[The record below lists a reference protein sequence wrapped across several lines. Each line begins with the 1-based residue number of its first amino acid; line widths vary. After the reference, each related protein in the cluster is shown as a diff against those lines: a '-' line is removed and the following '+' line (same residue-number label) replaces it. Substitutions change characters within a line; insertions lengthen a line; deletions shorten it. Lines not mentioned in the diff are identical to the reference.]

1 MGLVKRALP
10 ALFLFGKKM
19 KSTIVT
25 KSEMQTIFNKDG
37 QAFAAT
43 GLNARPCVVL
53 GFLDKEKNGYEA
65 VLLKFGDEKK
75 NTPKLLKEVLFDQ
88 EPKLEIGQELKAVE
102 IFKEGDLVSI
112 TGVSKGKG
120 FAGVVKRWHF
130 KGGPRTH
137 GQSDR
142 ERAPGS
148 SGPTTTPGR
157 VLKGSRRPG
166 RMGSEK
172 KTVKNLEILKIDPE
186 NNFLW
191 VKGAVPGRKGG
202 FLVINKI

>member
-1 MGLVKRALP
+1 
-10 ALFLFGKKM
+10 
-19 KSTIVT
+19 
-25 KSEMQTIFNKDG
+25 MQTIFDKDG

-43 GLNARPCVVL
+43 GLISRPW
-53 GFLDKEKNGYEA
+53 
-65 VLLKFGDEKK
+65 
-75 NTPKLLKEVLFDQ
+75 
-88 EPKLEIGQELKAVE
+88 VE
-102 IFKEGDLVSI
+102 DFKQGDLVSI

-148 SGPTTTPGR
+148 SGSTTTPGR
-157 VLKGSRRPG
+157 VHKGKRGPG

-172 KTVKNLEILKIDPE
+172 ITVKNLEILRIDPE

-191 VKGAVPGRKGG
+191 VKGAVPGRRGA

>member
-1 MGLVKRALP
+1 
-10 ALFLFGKKM
+10 M
-19 KSTIVT
+19 KLTIVT

-43 GLNARPCVVL
+43 GLNARPS
-53 GFLDKEKNGYEA
+53 
-65 VLLKFGDEKK
+65 
-75 NTPKLLKEVLFDQ
+75 
-88 EPKLEIGQELKAVE
+88 VE
-102 IFKEGDLVSI
+102 DFKEGDLVSV

-157 VLKGSRRPG
+157 VYKGSRRPG

-172 KTVKNLEILKIDPE
+172 KTVKNLEILKIDPG

-191 VKGAVPGRKGG
+191 VKGAVPGRKGA
-202 FLVINKI
+202 FLVINKT